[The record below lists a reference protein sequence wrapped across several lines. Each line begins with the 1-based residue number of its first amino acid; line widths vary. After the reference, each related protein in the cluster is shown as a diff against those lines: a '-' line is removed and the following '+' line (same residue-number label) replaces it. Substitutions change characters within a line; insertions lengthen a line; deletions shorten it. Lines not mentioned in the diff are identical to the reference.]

1 MAAMAAAAEARRMEL
16 EAEANRWAVLF
27 YAHQALRA
35 FRAGNS
41 RDFRELRDVLT
52 AVLARPLALEE
63 PLRIQLRIIQI
74 LSRLEEGERGRS
86 PSLLGPG
93 AAGAGWPLPL
103 RSQPNG
109 LNRAVRQAGRTACR
123 RVATCSLRAGPAA
136 APAQSSAEA
145 AEGGSVGV
153 C

>member
-1 MAAMAAAAEARRMEL
+1 MAAAAEEAAEARRMEL

-41 RDFRELRDVLT
+41 QDFRELRDVLA
-52 AVLARPLALEE
+52 AVLARPVALEE

-86 PSLLGPG
+86 PSLPG
-93 AAGAGWPLPL
+93 NA
-103 RSQPNG
+103 
-109 LNRAVRQAGRTACR
+109 
-123 RVATCSLRAGPAA
+123 
-136 APAQSSAEA
+136 
-145 AEGGSVGV
+145 
-153 C
+153 